1 MKGKCVIV
9 MGVSGSG
16 KSTVAAAI
24 AQKMNAEFIEGD
36 SLHPEENIEKMHR
49 GIPLTDEDRQGWLEK
64 IHAII
69 LQTTGEGKDCVVSCS
84 ALKRRYRA
92 VLRED
97 VRHILFVYLKGSFE
111 LIHGW
116 LQKRD
121 NHFMPASLLQSQF
134 ADLEEPT
141 ADETDV
147 ITIPLRKNIEEELEE
162 VGQELKRKGWL

>member
-1 MKGKCVIV
+1 MQGKCVIV

-16 KSTVAAAI
+16 KSTVGAAV
-24 AQKMNAEFIEGD
+24 AQMMRAVFIEGD

-49 GIPLTDEDRQGWLEK
+49 GIPLTDDDRQGWLEK

-97 VRHILFVYLKGSFE
+97 VAYIVFIYLQGSYD
-111 LIHGW
+111 LIYGW
-116 LQKRD
+116 LAKRND
-121 NHFMPASLLQSQF
+121 HFMPATLLKSQF
-134 ADLEEPT
+134 ADLEEPA

-147 ITIPLRKNIEEELEE
+147 ITIPLREDFGEEAQE
-162 VGQELKRKGWL
+162 VERGLQKKGIL